1 MVGYRF
7 DWGVLWT
14 PPYRDWL
21 AAGLIHT
28 LAIGVAS
35 WGLALLLGL
44 LVGLL
49 RSVHSRALR
58 TVGTLYVEVFRN
70 IPLLVQLF
78 LWYYAV
84 PPLLGPRFLRMPDLN
99 LYVAVIGL
107 GTYTAS
113 RVAEHVRSGL
123 NGVGLGQHWAGLST
137 GLTHLQLYRYVIL
150 PQAVRLVIPPL
161 TAEFLTTFKNTS
173 VLLVIGVLEVTGAA
187 QRIGSL
193 TFRGIEALTAAM
205 AAYLAIGLTVVGLMS
220 LIERR
225 ARIPGLYGRA

>member
-1 MVGYRF
+1 MAGYDF
-7 DWGVLWT
+7 DWSVLWT

-21 AAGLIHT
+21 AL
-28 LAIGVAS
+28 
-35 WGLALLLGL
+35 GLANTLLIGTVAWAMALFVGVV
-44 LVGLL
+44 VGLL
-49 RSVHSRALR
+49 RSVRSRGLR
-58 TVGTLYVEVFRN
+58 TIGTLYVEVFRN

-84 PPLLGPRFLRMPDLN
+84 PPLLGPHFLRMPELN
-99 LYVAVIGL
+99 LYVAIIGL

-123 NGVGLGQHWAGLST
+123 NGVGFGQHWAGLST
-137 GLTHLQLYRYVIL
+137 GLTHLQLYRYIIL

-173 VLLVIGVLEVTGAA
+173 VLLVIGVLETTGAA
-187 QRIGSL
+187 QRISSL

-205 AAYLAIGLTVVGLMS
+205 IGYLTIGLTVVGLMS
-220 LIERR
+220 IVERR
-225 ARIPGLYGRA
+225 TRIPGLYGRA